1 MSGLSSVDLVELL
14 TKGRRMDW
22 PAESTVSSW
31 FLLLSIYTAMSIISE
46 SRQLRTKQSRPCFKW
61 PPDQTL
67 RFRKTFVPAGESV
80 VNCSS
85 REVWPLNLIIN
96 QCQSL
101 VIVKMAA
108 WAKVIS
114 TIADLGVD
122 LVHTKW
128 HTPCV
133 FSCFV
138 IILWDH
144 AWHCLCLVFVW

>member
-22 PAESTVSSW
+22 PAESTVSNSL
-31 FLLLSIYTAMSIISE
+31 LLLSIYTAMSIISE
-46 SRQLRTKQSRPCFKW
+46 SRQLRTKESHPCFQW

-67 RFRKTFVPAGESV
+67 RFRKTFVPAGEFV

-96 QCQSL
+96 QCWSL

-108 WAKVIS
+108 
-114 TIADLGVD
+114 
-122 LVHTKW
+122 
-128 HTPCV
+128 
-133 FSCFV
+133 
-138 IILWDH
+138 
-144 AWHCLCLVFVW
+144 